1 MIDVLYNI
9 DENENYTTWTSDV
22 SWNWWYSPGSQISIV
37 WKNGRDFLDDNIN
50 YNWIDNANQTLNS
63 SKQNSISFKIVY
75 YLDYLYLRNDKINNL
90 YHSYDNIKVLDGIN
104 LEINKSEIISV
115 LGKSGAGKTTL
126 LNLIGTLDTIQDG
139 EIFINRKLIN
149 NLSLKELYK
158 LRNEEIGFVFQFH
171 NLLPEFTALEN
182 ICLPAF
188 IKGITKKEAEKKA
201 YELLKKL
208 DLTNRAQHK
217 PNQLSGGEKQKN
229 FNL

>member
-1 MIDVLYNI
+1 MI
-9 DENENYTTWTSDV
+9 
-22 SWNWWYSPGSQISIV
+22 
-37 WKNGRDFLDDNIN
+37 
-50 YNWIDNANQTLNS
+50 
-63 SKQNSISFKIVY
+63 
-75 YLDYLYLRNDKINNL
+75 KINNL
-90 YHSYDNIKVLDGIN
+90 HHSYDNIKVLDGIN

-139 EIFINRKLIN
+139 EIFINGKLIN

-217 PNQLSGGEKQKN
+217 PNQLSGGEKQKISICRALINSPSFVLADEPTGNLDSHNTEIIYKLFQKLNNEFGYTFVIITHNNN
-229 FNL
+229 FASIGNKKVLMQDGKII

>member
-1 MIDVLYNI
+1 MI
-9 DENENYTTWTSDV
+9 
-22 SWNWWYSPGSQISIV
+22 
-37 WKNGRDFLDDNIN
+37 
-50 YNWIDNANQTLNS
+50 
-63 SKQNSISFKIVY
+63 
-75 YLDYLYLRNDKINNL
+75 KINNL
-90 YHSYDNIKVLDGIN
+90 HHSYDNIKVLDGIN
-104 LEINKSEIISV
+104 LEINKSEIISI

-126 LNLIGTLDTIQDG
+126 LNLIGTIDTIQYG
-139 EIFINRKLIN
+139 EIFINEKLIN

-171 NLLPEFTALEN
+171 NLLSEFTALEN

-217 PNQLSGGEKQKN
+217 PNALSGGEQQRVAVARALINNPSVLLADEPSGNLDSKN
-229 FNL
+229 ADELHQLLLNLNKEMGQSCVIVTHNTTFADMADRKLTMVDGMIL

>member
-1 MIDVLYNI
+1 MI
-9 DENENYTTWTSDV
+9 
-22 SWNWWYSPGSQISIV
+22 
-37 WKNGRDFLDDNIN
+37 
-50 YNWIDNANQTLNS
+50 
-63 SKQNSISFKIVY
+63 
-75 YLDYLYLRNDKINNL
+75 KINNL
-90 YHSYDNIKVLDGIN
+90 HHSYDNIKVLDGIN

-139 EIFINRKLIN
+139 EVFINEKLIN

-217 PNQLSGGEKQKN
+217 PNQLSGGEKQKISICRALINSPSFVLADEPTGNLDSHNTEIIYKLFQKLNNEFGYTFVIITHNNN
-229 FNL
+229 FASIGNKKVLMQDGKII

>member
-1 MIDVLYNI
+1 MI
-9 DENENYTTWTSDV
+9 
-22 SWNWWYSPGSQISIV
+22 
-37 WKNGRDFLDDNIN
+37 
-50 YNWIDNANQTLNS
+50 
-63 SKQNSISFKIVY
+63 
-75 YLDYLYLRNDKINNL
+75 KINNL
-90 YHSYDNIKVLDGIN
+90 HHSYDNIKVLDGIN

-139 EIFINRKLIN
+139 EVFINEKLIN

-188 IKGITKKEAEKKA
+188 IKGITKKVAEKKA

-217 PNQLSGGEKQKN
+217 PNQLSGGEKQKISICRALINSPSFVLADEPTGNLDSHNTEIIYKLFQKLNNEFGYTFVIITHNNN
-229 FNL
+229 FASIGNKKVLMQDGKII

>member
-1 MIDVLYNI
+1 MI
-9 DENENYTTWTSDV
+9 
-22 SWNWWYSPGSQISIV
+22 
-37 WKNGRDFLDDNIN
+37 
-50 YNWIDNANQTLNS
+50 
-63 SKQNSISFKIVY
+63 
-75 YLDYLYLRNDKINNL
+75 KINNL
-90 YHSYDNIKVLDGIN
+90 HYSYDNIKVLDDIN

-139 EIFINRKLIN
+139 EIFINGKLIN

-208 DLTNRAQHK
+208 ELTNRAQHK
-217 PNQLSGGEKQKN
+217 PNQLSGGEKQRISICRALINSPSFVLADEPTGNLDSHNTEIIYKLFQQLNNEFGYTFVIITHNNN
-229 FNL
+229 FASIGKKKVFIQDGKII

>member
-1 MIDVLYNI
+1 MI
-9 DENENYTTWTSDV
+9 
-22 SWNWWYSPGSQISIV
+22 
-37 WKNGRDFLDDNIN
+37 
-50 YNWIDNANQTLNS
+50 
-63 SKQNSISFKIVY
+63 
-75 YLDYLYLRNDKINNL
+75 KINNL

-104 LEINKSEIISV
+104 LEINKSEIVSV

-139 EIFINRKLIN
+139 EIFINGKLIN

-182 ICLPAF
+182 ICIPAF

-217 PNQLSGGEKQKN
+217 PNQLSGGEKQKISICRALINSPSFVLADEPTGNLDSHNTEIIYKLFQQLNNEFGYTFVIITHNNN
-229 FNL
+229 FASVGNKKVLMQDGKII

>member
-1 MIDVLYNI
+1 MI
-9 DENENYTTWTSDV
+9 
-22 SWNWWYSPGSQISIV
+22 
-37 WKNGRDFLDDNIN
+37 
-50 YNWIDNANQTLNS
+50 
-63 SKQNSISFKIVY
+63 
-75 YLDYLYLRNDKINNL
+75 KINNL

-139 EIFINRKLIN
+139 EIFINGKLIN

-217 PNQLSGGEKQKN
+217 PNQLSGGEKQKISICRALINSPSFVLADEPTGNLDSHNTEIIYKLFQKLNNEFGYTFVIITHNNN
-229 FNL
+229 FASIGNKKVLMQDGKII

>member
-1 MIDVLYNI
+1 MI
-9 DENENYTTWTSDV
+9 
-22 SWNWWYSPGSQISIV
+22 
-37 WKNGRDFLDDNIN
+37 
-50 YNWIDNANQTLNS
+50 
-63 SKQNSISFKIVY
+63 
-75 YLDYLYLRNDKINNL
+75 KINNL
-90 YHSYDNIKVLDGIN
+90 HHSYDNIKVLDGIN

-126 LNLIGTLDTIQDG
+126 LNLIGTLDSIQDG
-139 EIFINRKLIN
+139 EIFINGKLIN

-182 ICLPAF
+182 VCLPAF

-217 PNQLSGGEKQKN
+217 PNQLSGGEKQKISICRALINSPSFVLADEPTGNLDSYNTDIIYKLFQQLNNEFGHTFVIITHNNN
-229 FNL
+229 FASIGNKKVLMQDGKII

>member
-1 MIDVLYNI
+1 MI
-9 DENENYTTWTSDV
+9 
-22 SWNWWYSPGSQISIV
+22 
-37 WKNGRDFLDDNIN
+37 
-50 YNWIDNANQTLNS
+50 
-63 SKQNSISFKIVY
+63 
-75 YLDYLYLRNDKINNL
+75 KINNL
-90 YHSYDNIKVLDGIN
+90 HHSYDNIKVLDGIN

-139 EIFINRKLIN
+139 EIFINGKLIN

-217 PNQLSGGEKQKN
+217 PNQLSGGEKQKISICRALINSPSFVLADEPTGNLDSYNTDIIYKLFQKLNNEFGYTFVIITHNNN
-229 FNL
+229 FASIGNKKVLMQDGKII

>member
-1 MIDVLYNI
+1 MI
-9 DENENYTTWTSDV
+9 
-22 SWNWWYSPGSQISIV
+22 
-37 WKNGRDFLDDNIN
+37 
-50 YNWIDNANQTLNS
+50 
-63 SKQNSISFKIVY
+63 
-75 YLDYLYLRNDKINNL
+75 KINNL
-90 YHSYDNIKVLDGIN
+90 HHSYDNIKVLDGIN

-139 EIFINRKLIN
+139 EVFINEKLIN

-217 PNQLSGGEKQKN
+217 PNQLSGGEKQKISICRALINSPSFVLADEPTGNLDSHNTDIIYKLFQKLNNEFGYTFVIITHNNN
-229 FNL
+229 FASIGNKKVLMQDGKII

>member
-1 MIDVLYNI
+1 MI
-9 DENENYTTWTSDV
+9 
-22 SWNWWYSPGSQISIV
+22 
-37 WKNGRDFLDDNIN
+37 
-50 YNWIDNANQTLNS
+50 
-63 SKQNSISFKIVY
+63 
-75 YLDYLYLRNDKINNL
+75 KINNL
-90 YHSYDNIKVLDGIN
+90 HHSYDNIKVLDGIN

-139 EIFINRKLIN
+139 EVFINGKLIN

-188 IKGITKKEAEKKA
+188 IKGITKKVAEKKA

-217 PNQLSGGEKQKN
+217 PNQLSGGEKQKISICRALINSPSFVLADEPTGNLDSHNTDIIYKLFQKLNNEFGYTFVIITHNNN
-229 FNL
+229 FASIGNKKVLMQDGKII

>member
-1 MIDVLYNI
+1 MI
-9 DENENYTTWTSDV
+9 
-22 SWNWWYSPGSQISIV
+22 
-37 WKNGRDFLDDNIN
+37 
-50 YNWIDNANQTLNS
+50 
-63 SKQNSISFKIVY
+63 
-75 YLDYLYLRNDKINNL
+75 KINNL

-104 LEINKSEIISV
+104 LEINKSEIVSV

-139 EIFINRKLIN
+139 EIFINGKLIN

-158 LRNEEIGFVFQFH
+158 LRNEAIGFVFQFH

-182 ICLPAF
+182 ICIPAF

-217 PNQLSGGEKQKN
+217 PNQLSGGEKQKISICRALINSPSFVLADEPTGNLDSHNTEIIYKLFQKLNNEFGHTFVIITHNNN
-229 FNL
+229 FASIGNKKVLMQDGKII

>member
-1 MIDVLYNI
+1 MI
-9 DENENYTTWTSDV
+9 
-22 SWNWWYSPGSQISIV
+22 
-37 WKNGRDFLDDNIN
+37 
-50 YNWIDNANQTLNS
+50 
-63 SKQNSISFKIVY
+63 
-75 YLDYLYLRNDKINNL
+75 KINNL

-104 LEINKSEIISV
+104 LEINKSEIVSV

-139 EIFINRKLIN
+139 EIFINGKLIN

-182 ICLPAF
+182 ICIPAF

-217 PNQLSGGEKQKN
+217 PNQLSGGEKQKISICRALINSPSFVLADEPTGNLDSHNTEIIYKLFQQLNNEFGYTFVIITHNNN
-229 FNL
+229 FASIGNKKVLMQDGKII

>member
-1 MIDVLYNI
+1 MI
-9 DENENYTTWTSDV
+9 
-22 SWNWWYSPGSQISIV
+22 
-37 WKNGRDFLDDNIN
+37 
-50 YNWIDNANQTLNS
+50 
-63 SKQNSISFKIVY
+63 
-75 YLDYLYLRNDKINNL
+75 KINNL
-90 YHSYDNIKVLDGIN
+90 HHSYDNIKVLDGIN

-115 LGKSGAGKTTL
+115 VGKSGAGKTTL

-139 EIFINRKLIN
+139 EIFINGKLIN

-182 ICLPAF
+182 ICIPAF

-217 PNQLSGGEKQKN
+217 PNQLSGGEKQKISICRALINSPSFVLADEPTGNLDSHNTEIIYKLFQKLNNEFGYTFVIITHNNN
-229 FNL
+229 FASIGNKKVLMQDGKII

>member
-1 MIDVLYNI
+1 MI
-9 DENENYTTWTSDV
+9 
-22 SWNWWYSPGSQISIV
+22 
-37 WKNGRDFLDDNIN
+37 
-50 YNWIDNANQTLNS
+50 
-63 SKQNSISFKIVY
+63 
-75 YLDYLYLRNDKINNL
+75 KINNL
-90 YHSYDNIKVLDGIN
+90 HHSYDNIKVLDGIN

-126 LNLIGTLDTIQDG
+126 LNLIGTLDTVQDG
-139 EIFINRKLIN
+139 EIFINGKLIN

-217 PNQLSGGEKQKN
+217 PNQLSGGEKQKISICRALINSPSFVLADEPTGNLDSHNTEIIYKLFQKLNNEFGYTFIIITHNNN
-229 FNL
+229 FARIGNKKVLMQDGKII

>member
-1 MIDVLYNI
+1 MI
-9 DENENYTTWTSDV
+9 
-22 SWNWWYSPGSQISIV
+22 
-37 WKNGRDFLDDNIN
+37 
-50 YNWIDNANQTLNS
+50 
-63 SKQNSISFKIVY
+63 
-75 YLDYLYLRNDKINNL
+75 KINNL
-90 YHSYDNIKVLDGIN
+90 HHSYDNIKVLDGIN

-139 EIFINRKLIN
+139 EIFINGKLIN

-188 IKGITKKEAEKKA
+188 IQGISKKEAEKKA

>member
-1 MIDVLYNI
+1 MI
-9 DENENYTTWTSDV
+9 
-22 SWNWWYSPGSQISIV
+22 
-37 WKNGRDFLDDNIN
+37 
-50 YNWIDNANQTLNS
+50 
-63 SKQNSISFKIVY
+63 
-75 YLDYLYLRNDKINNL
+75 KINNL
-90 YHSYDNIKVLDGIN
+90 HHSYDNIKVLDGIN

-139 EIFINRKLIN
+139 EIFINGKLIN

-182 ICLPAF
+182 ICIPAF

-217 PNQLSGGEKQKN
+217 PNQLSGGEKQKISICRALINSPSFVLADEPTGNLDSHNTEIIYKLFQKLNNEFGYTFVIITHNNN
-229 FNL
+229 FASIGNKKVLMQDGKII

>member
-1 MIDVLYNI
+1 MI
-9 DENENYTTWTSDV
+9 
-22 SWNWWYSPGSQISIV
+22 
-37 WKNGRDFLDDNIN
+37 
-50 YNWIDNANQTLNS
+50 
-63 SKQNSISFKIVY
+63 
-75 YLDYLYLRNDKINNL
+75 KINNL
-90 YHSYDNIKVLDGIN
+90 HHSYDNIKVLDGIN

-126 LNLIGTLDTIQDG
+126 LNLIGTLDTVQDG
-139 EIFINRKLIN
+139 EIFINGKLIN

-217 PNQLSGGEKQKN
+217 PNQLSGGEKQKISICRALINSPSFVLADEPTGNLDSHNTEIIYKLFQKLNNEFGYTFIIITHNNN
-229 FNL
+229 FASIGNKKVLIHDGKII

>member
-1 MIDVLYNI
+1 MI
-9 DENENYTTWTSDV
+9 
-22 SWNWWYSPGSQISIV
+22 
-37 WKNGRDFLDDNIN
+37 
-50 YNWIDNANQTLNS
+50 
-63 SKQNSISFKIVY
+63 
-75 YLDYLYLRNDKINNL
+75 KINNL
-90 YHSYDNIKVLDGIN
+90 HHSYDNIKVLDGIN

-139 EIFINRKLIN
+139 EIFINGKLIN

-182 ICLPAF
+182 VCLPAF

-217 PNQLSGGEKQKN
+217 PNQLSGGEKQKISICRALINSPSFVLADEPTGNLDSYNTDIIYKLFQKLNNEFGYTFVIITHNNN
-229 FNL
+229 FASIGNKKVLMQDGKII

>member
-1 MIDVLYNI
+1 MV
-9 DENENYTTWTSDV
+9 
-22 SWNWWYSPGSQISIV
+22 
-37 WKNGRDFLDDNIN
+37 
-50 YNWIDNANQTLNS
+50 
-63 SKQNSISFKIVY
+63 
-75 YLDYLYLRNDKINNL
+75 
-90 YHSYDNIKVLDGIN
+90 N

-139 EIFINRKLIN
+139 EIFINGKLIN

-188 IKGITKKEAEKKA
+188 IKGITKK
-201 YELLKKL
+201 
-208 DLTNRAQHK
+208 
-217 PNQLSGGEKQKN
+217 KQKKKPMN
-229 FNL
+229 F

>member
-1 MIDVLYNI
+1 MI
-9 DENENYTTWTSDV
+9 
-22 SWNWWYSPGSQISIV
+22 
-37 WKNGRDFLDDNIN
+37 
-50 YNWIDNANQTLNS
+50 
-63 SKQNSISFKIVY
+63 
-75 YLDYLYLRNDKINNL
+75 KINNL
-90 YHSYDNIKVLDGIN
+90 HHSYDNIKVLDGIN

-139 EIFINRKLIN
+139 EIFINGKLIN

-217 PNQLSGGEKQKN
+217 PNQLSGGEKQKISICRALINSPSFVLADEPTGNLDSHNTEIIYKLFQQLNNEFGYTFVIITHNNN
-229 FNL
+229 FASIGNKKVLMQDGKIL

>member
-1 MIDVLYNI
+1 MI
-9 DENENYTTWTSDV
+9 
-22 SWNWWYSPGSQISIV
+22 
-37 WKNGRDFLDDNIN
+37 
-50 YNWIDNANQTLNS
+50 
-63 SKQNSISFKIVY
+63 
-75 YLDYLYLRNDKINNL
+75 KINNL
-90 YHSYDNIKVLDGIN
+90 HHSYDNIKVLDGIN

-139 EIFINRKLIN
+139 EIFINGKLIN

-208 DLTNRAQHK
+208 DLTNRAKHK
-217 PNQLSGGEKQKN
+217 PNQLSGGEKQKISICRALINSPSFVLADEPTGNLDSYNTEIIYKLFQKLNNEFGYTFVIITHNIN
-229 FNL
+229 FATIGNKKVLMQDGKII